1 MCQTGFEAV
10 KLSAQKISQLI
21 TKFNSQNFFM
31 SKVLQVP
38 WNYFHIWKI
47 LQAPSH
53 LTLFWLKNFDMSKVL
68 HAKNNLK
75 KICQK
80 FFRFK

>member
-1 MCQTGFEAV
+1 
-10 KLSAQKISQLI
+10 
-21 TKFNSQNFFM
+21 M

-68 HAKNNLK
+68 QAKNNLK
-75 KICQK
+75 KNMPEIFSFQIIVVY
-80 FFRFK
+80 